1 MVEDIMNIDS
11 LIEQKEQELNQK
23 KYIQFSDKEIEELQ
37 DKNIVA
43 IVKHFHG
50 RALMKLPPSEIDF
63 FEWLKKN
70 DNAVWNDLWEDEPDM
85 YQVSID
91 LLPQFSSKR
100 NGFPICDLQDGMN
113 YYFTVK
119 HIKQEGLE
127 QMQDIIKKLENKE
140 KLKIDELVLYEL
152 HLAPFDIWHFSF
164 RYKLPLDKVKQLIS
178 DMEYKGWIVHLPNS
192 EDLLRYIE
200 V

>member
-1 MVEDIMNIDS
+1 MNIDK
-11 LIEQKEQELNQK
+11 LIEQKEKELTDNNF
-23 KYIQFSDKEIEELQ
+23 IQFSNEEIENMQ
-37 DKNIVA
+37 DKNMVDIVR
-43 IVKHFHG
+43 HFHG
-50 RALMKLPPSEIDF
+50 RTMMKLPQSEIDF

-70 DNAVWNDLWEDEPDM
+70 DNVVWNDLWQDEEDI

-91 LLPQFSSKR
+91 LLPQFSSNR
-100 NGFPICDLQDGMN
+100 NGFPICDLEDGLN

-119 HIKQEGLE
+119 HIKQDGLA
-127 QMQDIIKKLENKE
+127 QMQSIIDKLEKKV
-140 KLKIDELVLYEL
+140 KLKIDELILYEL

-164 RYKLPLDKVKQLIS
+164 RYNLPLDKVKQLIS
-178 DMEYKGWIVHLPNS
+178 DMEYKGWLVHLANS

>member
-1 MVEDIMNIDS
+1 MDIEN
-11 LIEQKEQELNQK
+11 LIEQKEKELKENHF
-23 KYIQFSDKEIEELQ
+23 IQFSDQQIDQLK
-37 DKNIVA
+37 DKNVIQ

-50 RALMKLPPSEIDF
+50 RALMKLPPSEISF

-70 DNAVWNDLWEDEPDM
+70 DNIVWNDLWNEDEDL

-91 LLPQFSSKR
+91 LLPQFSANR
-100 NGFPICDLQDGMN
+100 HGFPICDLQDDLN

-119 HIKQEGLE
+119 HIKQDGLAQMEG
-127 QMQDIIKKLENKE
+127 IIKKLETKI
-140 KLKIDELVLYEL
+140 KLKIDELILYEL

-164 RYKLPLDKVKQLIS
+164 RYNLPLDKVKQLIS
-178 DMEYKGWIVHLPNS
+178 DMEYKSWIVRVPNS
-192 EDLLRYIE
+192 DDLLRYIE